1 MKKDYKAQIALGVVF
16 MILAFLVTIQFRSVT
31 KNNAAN
37 LGNNQR
43 IEDLLIELN
52 KEREKTEALEQ
63 QIVEY
68 EESISQYRNAEET
81 SGGDSKFL
89 SEQLKR
95 AEILAGLTDVEG
107 PGIEISL
114 NDAANRKGAKG
125 SEANSTLIHDEDIRR
140 VINELSA
147 AGAEAICVNDSRIIS
162 TSAVRCVGPTVLVND
177 TKMAPP
183 YVIKAIG
190 KPDQLEAAL
199 NLNGGVIDGLKV
211 WGFEI
216 AITKSDK
223 LSIPKYGGTLNF
235 RSATAVSTSENSTAS
250 GKEAHK

>member
-1 MKKDYKAQIALGVVF
+1 MKKNYKAQIALGIVF

-31 KNNAAN
+31 KNNAS
-37 LGNNQR
+37 GSQNNQR

-52 KEREKTEALEQ
+52 KEREKTEALEKQ
-63 QIVEY
+63 AEEY
-68 EESISQYRNAEET
+68 ETTIAQYRSDAEKT
-81 SGGDSKFL
+81 SGDSKAL
-89 SEQLKR
+89 AEQLKR
-95 AEILAGLTDVEG
+95 AELLAGLVDVKG
-107 PGIEISL
+107 PGVTVSL
-114 NDAANRKGAKG
+114 SDAANRKSLSG

-140 VINELSA
+140 VLNELSA
-147 AGAEAICVNDSRIIS
+147 AGAEAICINDSRIIS

-199 NLNGGVIDGLKV
+199 NLNGGVIDGLRV

-216 AITKSDK
+216 SITKSDE
-223 LSIPKYGGTLNF
+223 LLIPKYSGTLNF
-235 RSATAVSTSENSTAS
+235 RSASAVETAKE
-250 GKEAHK
+250 GKE